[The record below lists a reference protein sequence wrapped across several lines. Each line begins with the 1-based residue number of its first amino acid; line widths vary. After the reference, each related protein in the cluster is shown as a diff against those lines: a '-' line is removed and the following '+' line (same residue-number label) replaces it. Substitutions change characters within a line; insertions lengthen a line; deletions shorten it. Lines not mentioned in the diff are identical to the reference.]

1 MIVKLSLGDVERAR
15 LVLRGGSVLD
25 WRHLNVTSLAEGEA
39 ILRVN
44 GFDPENE
51 EDIARLREIHLS
63 AIDYLARNFD
73 FYFAPE
79 IVNAESPCEL
89 MLLASRGEPLLRR
102 QACTVLKIMHII
114 HHVDARE
121 LKSRLNISDRA
132 LYHLVEA
139 KTTHAISE
147 MKAQGY
153 PIMNYQSS
161 RKTHDSIITKLLSK
175 RQGSWDPLYDRIRF
189 RIVTATIDEII
200 PVVVYLC
207 RHLFPFHLTVPG
219 ESHNSIFNFKDFIR
233 RHPRISKMIPELQV
247 DLMHEDEIIRPS
259 NPETSSK
266 FKTVKFIVDI
276 PIRLDARQLEV
287 WAPGI
292 KLPSR
297 VVHVLSEFQI
307 VDRASNIENKN
318 GDASHDR
325 YKARRMIKAKDRLL
339 HGRMI
344 RSEKDNMQP
353 AVRPGC

>member
-25 WRHLNVTSLAEGEA
+25 WRRLNVTSLAEGDA

-44 GFDPENE
+44 GFDPQNE
-51 EDIARLREIHLS
+51 EDGSRLREIHLS
-63 AIDYLARNFD
+63 AVDYLERNFG
-73 FYFAPE
+73 FNFAPE
-79 IVNAESPCEL
+79 IVNAVPPCKL
-89 MLLASRGEPLLRR
+89 MLLASGGEPMLRR

-132 LYHLVEA
+132 LYHLVEE

-147 MKAQGY
+147 MKTQGY
-153 PIMNYQSS
+153 PILDFQSS
-161 RKTHDSIITKLLSK
+161 CKTHDSIITKLLSK
-175 RQGSWDPLYDRIRF
+175 KRGSWDPLYDRIRF

-200 PVVVYLC
+200 PVVVYLG

-247 DLMHEDEIIRPS
+247 DLMHESEIIRPS
-259 NPETSSK
+259 NPDTSSK
-266 FKTVKFIVDI
+266 FKTVSFVVDL
-276 PIRLDARQLEV
+276 PIRLDERQFEV

-307 VDRASNIENKN
+307 VDQASNIENKN

-325 YKARRMIKAKDRLL
+325 YKARRMTKAKERLL
-339 HGRMI
+339 YGRMI

-353 AVRPGC
+353 ETGTGC

>member
-25 WRHLNVTSLAEGEA
+25 WRRLNVTSLAEGDA

-44 GFDPENE
+44 GFDPQNE
-51 EDIARLREIHLS
+51 EDGSRLREIHLS
-63 AIDYLARNFD
+63 AVDYLERNFG
-73 FYFAPE
+73 FNFAPE
-79 IVNAESPCEL
+79 IVNAVPPCKL
-89 MLLASRGEPLLRR
+89 MLLASGGEPMLRR

-132 LYHLVEA
+132 LYHLVEE

-147 MKAQGY
+147 MKTQGY
-153 PIMNYQSS
+153 PILDFQSS
-161 RKTHDSIITKLLSK
+161 CKTHDSIITKLLSK
-175 RQGSWDPLYDRIRF
+175 KRGSWDPLYDRIRF

-200 PVVVYLC
+200 PVVVYLG

-247 DLMHEDEIIRPS
+247 DLMHESEIIRPS
-259 NPETSSK
+259 NPDTSSK
-266 FKTVKFIVDI
+266 FKTVSFVVDL
-276 PIRLDARQLEV
+276 PIRLDERQLEV

-307 VDRASNIENKN
+307 VDQASNIENKN

-325 YKARRMIKAKDRLL
+325 YKARRMTKAKERLL
-339 HGRMI
+339 YGRMI

-353 AVRPGC
+353 ETGTGC